1 MKSKSKTSTKTI
13 KKATKNKTKTPK
25 LSAKQKRLLDPFLQR
40 EIDKY
45 KKPLPSREY
54 ILLTIQKSANQ
65 KLSFEELV
73 AELGVKKSEY
83 ADFAIRLKAM
93 RRDDQIISPNK
104 NFYAL
109 ADKNIDILNL
119 QKTNE
124 VAKIVSKKVSE
135 KVSEKN
141 KEKISKKS
149 NKKTANNNENLE
161 VLNGYVKVFT
171 TKNNQR
177 CGFFISDDQINPENG
192 KPLRLL
198 LNEVRMKT
206 LLNGDKIKVV
216 RAGFHYDIFRN
227 GIEEARVIEVVEAV
241 KPKIIGEIVIRQ
253 DKNKNKNKSQQQSR
267 NQKKLKNPQNIPSN
281 SDDENFP
288 KIVFYPLDR
297 RFNQKVNIVVDKKT
311 KTIQKKS
318 TKSRGKSAKT
328 AKNNDAT
335 FEFDG
340 VELHDHQIVE
350 IQITQRA
357 DKHTPFQGEIIKIV
371 GDANDSNIELDIA
384 LRQFDLP
391 HIFSPQ
397 TLQELENFADEL
409 TAKDY
414 KDKNRKDL
422 RHLPFITIDG
432 ETAKDFDDAVYA
444 EVLPNQN
451 GYKLFV
457 AIADVSHYVKPGMSL
472 DDDALERATS
482 VYFPQKVIPMLPE
495 KLSNGLCSLN
505 PNVDRLAMVCE
516 INLGV
521 RGKINDFQFYK
532 AVFKSNARLT
542 YTQVWQFLQSEVL
555 QKKSAK
561 SAKSTKSAKLKI
573 SKKVKDNLIN
583 LYATYKALL
592 TSRKRRG
599 AIEFQ
604 TQESQFIFNE
614 NGKIET
620 IVAAEHNPAH
630 SLIEECMLAANESAA
645 KFIKNHKHACLYR
658 IHGNPKPEKVEIL
671 KQHLHLIGLD
681 LGSISAEHQNL
692 PSAKDYAALVKQIKN
707 RPDAEIL
714 QTLMLR
720 TLPQAEYSPENIGH
734 FGLNYKEYAHF
745 TSPIR
750 RYPDLLVHR
759 VIKAILE
766 NKTYTPKK
774 YKWEQLGEICS
785 QAERRADD
793 ASRDVIAYLRCEFMK
808 TKRHQ
813 KFDGVIVDISPQFI
827 NVSLKDIFLMAP
839 IHVANLGDDY
849 FYFNQKTLQM
859 VGSKSGISFA
869 LGDKVSVEILHIN
882 SEFRSIEFKISKS
895 KNKK

>member
-1 MKSKSKTSTKTI
+1 MKTNSKTTTKNTT
-13 KKATKNKTKTPK
+13 KKATKNKTKIPK

-54 ILLTIQKSANQ
+54 ILLTIQKSVSQ
-65 KLSFEELV
+65 KLSFDELV

-109 ADKNIDILNL
+109 ADKNIDVLNL
-119 QKTNE
+119 QTTTE
-124 VAKIVSKKVSE
+124 VAKIVNKKVS
-135 KVSEKN
+135 KKAIKKN
-141 KEKISKKS
+141 I
-149 NKKTANNNENLE
+149 NNNTENLE
-161 VLNGYVKVFT
+161 VLSGYVKVFT

-177 CGFFISDDQINPENG
+177 CGFFISDNQINPDNG

-216 RAGFHYDIFRN
+216 RAGFHYDIFKN
-227 GIEEARVIEVVEAV
+227 GIEEARVIEIVEAV
-241 KPKIIGEIVIRQ
+241 KPKIIGEIIIRQ
-253 DKNKNKNKSQQQSR
+253 NKNSNKKSQKLTR
-267 NQKKLKNPQNIPSN
+267 NQQKLKNPQQITPNPDYEN
-281 SDDENFP
+281 SP
-288 KIVFYPLDR
+288 KIIFYPLDR
-297 RFNQKVNIVVDKKT
+297 RFNQKVNIVVDT
-311 KTIQKKS
+311 KIQKKS
-318 TKSRGKSAKT
+318 TKSRGKSAKS
-328 AKNNDAT
+328 AKTTKNNNDAI

-340 VELHDHQIVE
+340 VELQNHQIVE

-357 DKHTPFQGEIIKIV
+357 DKQTPFQGEIIKVV
-371 GDANDSNIELDIA
+371 GSPNDCNIELDIA

-397 TLQELENFADEL
+397 TLQELDKFSDEL
-409 TAKDY
+409 TSKDY

-444 EVLPNQN
+444 EVLPNQS

-472 DDDALERATS
+472 DNDALERSTS
-482 VYFPQKVIPMLPE
+482 VYFPKKVIPMLPE

-516 INLGV
+516 INIGL

-542 YTQVWQFLQSEVL
+542 YSQAWQFLQCEVL
-555 QKKSAK
+555 HKKAEKSAK
-561 SAKSTKSAKLKI
+561 SAKSAKLKI
-573 SKKVKDNLIN
+573 SKKVKDNLTN

-604 TQESQFIFNE
+604 TQEPQFIFNE
-614 NGKIET
+614 NGRIQN

-645 KFIKNHKHACLYR
+645 KFIKNHKHPCLYR

-671 KQHLHLIGLD
+671 KQHLHLIGLN

-692 PSAKDYAALVKQIKN
+692 PSAKDYALLAKQIKN

-759 VIKAILE
+759 TIKAILE
-766 NKTYTPKK
+766 GKKYSPKK
-774 YKWEQLGEICS
+774 HKWDQLGEICS

-827 NVSLKDIFLMAP
+827 NVSLKDIFVMAP
-839 IHVANLGDDY
+839 IHVTNLGDDY
-849 FYFNQKTLQM
+849 FYFNPKTLQM
-859 VGSKSGISFA
+859 VGSKSGLSFA

-895 KNKK
+895 KSKNKTKNKKSK

>member
-1 MKSKSKTSTKTI
+1 MKTTTKIKTKT
-13 KKATKNKTKTPK
+13 KTKAIKTPK

-65 KLSFEELV
+65 KLSFDELV

-83 ADFAIRLKAM
+83 ADFNIRLKAM

-109 ADKNIDILNL
+109 ADKNIDVLNL
-119 QKTNE
+119 QTSTE
-124 VAKIVSKKVSE
+124 VTKIVQKKVSKKAT
-135 KVSEKN
+135 KN
-141 KEKISKKS
+141 TSGK
-149 NKKTANNNENLE
+149 NTENLE

-216 RAGFHYDIFRN
+216 RAGFHYDIFKN
-227 GIEEARVIEVVEAV
+227 GIEEARVIEIVEAV

-253 DKNKNKNKSQQQSR
+253 AKNKNKNKSQQQSR
-267 NQKKLKNPQNIPSN
+267 NQKKLKNPQNILPN
-281 SDDENFP
+281 SDDDNSP

-297 RFNQKVNIVVDKKT
+297 RFNQKVNIVDKK
-311 KTIQKKS
+311 IQKKS
-318 TKSRGKSAKT
+318 TKSRGKSE
-328 AKNNDAT
+328 KNVI
-335 FEFDG
+335 FEFNG
-340 VELHDHQIVE
+340 VELQNHQIVE

-371 GDANDSNIELDIA
+371 GNADDSNIELDIA

-391 HIFSPQ
+391 HIFRPQ
-397 TLQELENFADEL
+397 TLQELETFADEL

-444 EVLPNQN
+444 EVLPNQQ

-482 VYFPQKVIPMLPE
+482 VYFPKKVIPMLPE

-516 INLGV
+516 INLGL

-542 YTQVWQFLQSEVL
+542 YTQVWQFLQSQVL
-555 QKKSAK
+555 HKKSAK
-561 SAKSTKSAKLKI
+561 LPKLKI
-573 SKKVKDNLIN
+573 SKKVTDNLIN

-604 TQESQFIFNE
+604 TQEPQFIFNA

-671 KQHLHLIGLD
+671 KQHLHLIGLN

-692 PSAKDYAALVKQIKN
+692 PSAKDYANIVKQIKN

-759 VIKAILE
+759 TIKAILE
-766 NKTYTPKK
+766 NKKYTPKK
-774 YKWEQLGEICS
+774 YNWEQLGEICS

-827 NVSLKDIFLMAP
+827 NVSLKDIFVMAP

-849 FYFNQKTLQM
+849 FYFNPKTLQM
-859 VGSKSGISFA
+859 VGSKSGVAFA

-882 SEFRSIEFKISKS
+882 SEFRSIEFKISKNKS
-895 KNKK
+895 KKQK

>member
-1 MKSKSKTSTKTI
+1 MKTTTKIKTKT
-13 KKATKNKTKTPK
+13 KTKAIKTPK

-65 KLSFEELV
+65 KLSFDELV
-73 AELGVKKSEY
+73 TELGVKKSEY
-83 ADFAIRLKAM
+83 ADFNIRLKAM

-109 ADKNIDILNL
+109 ADKNIDVLNL
-119 QKTNE
+119 QTSTE
-124 VAKIVSKKVSE
+124 VAKIVQKKVS
-135 KVSEKN
+135 KKATKN
-141 KEKISKKS
+141 IS
-149 NKKTANNNENLE
+149 NKNTENLE

-216 RAGFHYDIFRN
+216 RAGFHYDIFKN
-227 GIEEARVIEVVEAV
+227 GIEEARVIEIVEAV

-253 DKNKNKNKSQQQSR
+253 AKNKNKSPKISR
-267 NQKKLKNPQNIPSN
+267 NQKKLKNSQNILPN
-281 SDDENFP
+281 SDDDNSP
-288 KIVFYPLDR
+288 KIIFYPLDR
-297 RFNQKVNIVVDKKT
+297 RFNQKVNIATTNIK
-311 KTIQKKS
+311 IQKKS
-318 TKSRGKSAKT
+318 TKSRGKSAKNE
-328 AKNNDAT
+328 NNVI
-335 FEFDG
+335 FKFNG
-340 VELHDHQIVE
+340 VELQNHQIVE
-350 IQITQRA
+350 IQISKRA
-357 DKHTPFQGEIIKIV
+357 DKQSPFQGEIIKIV
-371 GDANDSNIELDIA
+371 GNADDSNIELDIA

-391 HIFSPQ
+391 HIFTPQ
-397 TLQELENFADEL
+397 TLQELEKFADEL
-409 TAKDY
+409 TPKDY

-422 RHLPFITIDG
+422 RNLPFITIDS

-444 EVLPNQN
+444 ETTEN

-482 VYFPQKVIPMLPE
+482 VYFPKKVIPMLPE

-516 INLGV
+516 INLGL

-542 YTQVWQFLQSEVL
+542 YTQVWQFLQSQVL
-555 QKKSAK
+555 HKKSAK
-561 SAKSTKSAKLKI
+561 LPKLKI
-573 SKKVKDNLIN
+573 SKKVTDNLIN

-604 TQESQFIFNE
+604 TQEPQFIFNA

-671 KQHLHLIGLD
+671 KQHLHLIGLN

-692 PSAKDYAALVKQIKN
+692 PSAKDYANIVKQIKN

-759 VIKAILE
+759 TIKAILE
-766 NKTYTPKK
+766 NKKYTPKK
-774 YKWEQLGEICS
+774 YNWEQLGEICS

-827 NVSLKDIFLMAP
+827 NVSLKDIFVMAP

-849 FYFNQKTLQM
+849 FYFNPKTLQM
-859 VGSKSGISFA
+859 VGSKSGVAFA

-882 SEFRSIEFKISKS
+882 SEFRSIEFKISKNKS
-895 KNKK
+895 KK